1 MSELLG
7 TVPATETRAATSPEK
22 ATSSGLYSPRSS
34 MVAELNKLWD
44 EIEIETPE
52 SRVPVSG
59 RTSGLPKSS
68 DGGGEF
74 AEVGSHIDEEIL
86 GDFPDEPVLGRCRVH
101 AATLSSA
108 RHRSSRI
115 PLELLRSLL

>member
-74 AEVGSHIDEEIL
+74 AEVGD
-86 GDFPDEPVLGRCRVH
+86 DFPPSRRRGREDEGGSREI
-101 AATLSSA
+101 AAQG
-108 RHRSSRI
+108 I
-115 PLELLRSLL
+115 